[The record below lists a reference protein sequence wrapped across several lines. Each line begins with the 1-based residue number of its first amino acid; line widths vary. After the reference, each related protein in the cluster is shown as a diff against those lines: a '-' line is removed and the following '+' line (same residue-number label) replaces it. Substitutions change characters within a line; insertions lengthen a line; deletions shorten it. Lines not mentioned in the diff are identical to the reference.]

1 MLFLFLS
8 LHPLCDTQI
17 RPLLWPSPYFSVIM
31 TVDAAIICSGNV
43 TQSLSSNAA
52 IFFYCR
58 INIRISNIGK
68 KKFHNLKILPQIC
81 EVSF

>member
-8 LHPLCDTQI
+8 PQPLCDTLI
-17 RPLLWPSPYFSVIM
+17 RPLWPSPYFSVIR
-31 TVDAAIICSGNV
+31 TVDAAIICVQWLGMFVGNV

-58 INIRISNIGK
+58 ISIRISNIGK
-68 KKFHNLKILPQIC
+68 KIFIT
-81 EVSF
+81 

>member
-1 MLFLFLS
+1 MERSFFS
-8 LHPLCDTQI
+8 SPQSFCDTLI
-17 RPLLWPSPYFSVIM
+17 RPLWPSPYFSVIM

-58 INIRISNIGK
+58 VNIRISNIGK
-68 KKFHNLKILPQIC
+68 KKI
-81 EVSF
+81 S

>member
-17 RPLLWPSPYFSVIM
+17 RPLWPSPYFSVIM
-31 TVDAAIICSGNV
+31 TIDAAIICSGNV